1 MSYADIRY
9 ATVVWEAVQGNRGL
23 AWGVWW
29 NVGLLVMSLAAMP
42 FDSRKILGLNPWVKP
57 VKFDVSV
64 IVFLVTI
71 AVLLWAL
78 GDVPEWRGMK
88 VWMGWGFG
96 VAMIVEDTVI
106 ALQSARGVRSHM
118 NFTTPLNGAL
128 FGVMGVA
135 ILVSSLLSLWL
146 LVQWCRTDGGLQPAV
161 VWGIR
166 LGLVMLLAA
175 SVEGVRMVGHGSH
188 TVGAADGG
196 PGLAFVNWSTTHGD
210 LRVAHFFA
218 LHALQIFPLV
228 GMALAAMK
236 LRSGVQVSG
245 MLGFVAVYAWAV
257 WWMFAEAMQG
267 VALVR

>member
-1 MSYADIRY
+1 M
-9 ATVVWEAVQGNRGL
+9 VVEAVQSNRGL
-23 AWGVWW
+23 AWGIWW
-29 NVGLLVMSLAAMP
+29 NVGLLVLSLAAMP
-42 FDSRKILGLNPWVKP
+42 FDGRKIMGLNPWVKP
-57 VKFDVSV
+57 VKFDLSV
-64 IVFLVTI
+64 ILFLVTI

-78 GDVPEWRGMK
+78 GDGPEWNSTK
-88 VWMGWGFG
+88 ALVGWGIG
-96 VAMIVEDTVI
+96 VSMIVEDSVI
-106 ALQSARGVRSHM
+106 ALQSLRGVRSHM

-146 LVQWCRTDGGLQPAV
+146 LVQWCRTDGGLPPVV

-175 SVEGVRMVGHGSH
+175 SIEGVRMVGHGAH

-196 PGLAFVNWSTTHGD
+196 PGLAFVNWSTGHGD

-218 LHALQIFPLV
+218 LHALQIFPLA
-228 GMALAAMK
+228 GLALAATK

-245 MLGFVAVYAWAV
+245 LFGFVAVYGWAV
-257 WWMFAEAMQG
+257 WWMFAEAMKG
-267 VALVR
+267 LPLVR